1 MTRIVPY
8 RSDILTDAMQIGSL
22 GTRELVTIQSA
33 NVAGPL
39 SQSNAVANVYTPS
52 FTVGNFVA
60 NLSDFTSVFD
70 QYKIDCIEIILKP
83 RANISAFG
91 SPAAYSQMQ
100 GALYSVLDYDD
111 ATPLGS
117 IGAALNYDNCIQTEV
132 YQPNRRCFKPR
143 NAMAVYAGTFTGFG
157 NIPDTWIDAASTGV
171 AHYGAKYICD
181 AGTTAFLQTWD
192 VQIRMKI
199 RWRAVR

>member
-8 RSDILTDAMQIGSL
+8 KSDILTDAMTLGTL

-70 QYKIDCIEIILKP
+70 QYKIDAIEIILKP
-83 RANISAFG
+83 RANVSAFG
-91 SPAAYSQMQ
+91 TAAAYGSMQ
-100 GALYSVLDYDD
+100 GALYSVLDFDD
-111 ATPLGS
+111 ASPLGS
-117 IGAALNYDNCIQTEV
+117 IGAALNYDNVIQTEV

-143 NAMAVYAGTFTGFG
+143 MANAVYAGAFTGFG
-157 NIPDTWIDAASTGV
+157 NVADQWIDAASTGV

-181 AGTTAFLQTWD
+181 AGTTGMLQTWD